1 MSESADPA
9 SNPPIEPTPPAS
21 PPTSPGP
28 AAPPPVAAIVVNGDK
43 TERELQLEK
52 DLAAE
57 RQAKKQVE
65 LDNAQM
71 QDELHRMKTPPTPA
85 PVNPP
90 PRKRGPL
97 GVRV

>member
-1 MSESADPA
+1 
-9 SNPPIEPTPPAS
+9 
-21 PPTSPGP
+21 
-28 AAPPPVAAIVVNGDK
+28 VVNGDK

-57 RQAKKQVE
+57 RQAKKKVE

-71 QDELHRMKTPPTPA
+71 QDELHRMRTAPA
-85 PVNPP
+85 PTTADPA